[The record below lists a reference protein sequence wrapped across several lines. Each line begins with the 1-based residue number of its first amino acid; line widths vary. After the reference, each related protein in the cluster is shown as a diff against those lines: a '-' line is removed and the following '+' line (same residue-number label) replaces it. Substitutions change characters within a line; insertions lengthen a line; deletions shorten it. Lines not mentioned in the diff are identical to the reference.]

1 MFAFR
6 LLNEYHV
13 NVYDN
18 FEPVKLL
25 YLFTTKKKH
34 NFISLCPF
42 FIYGI
47 RENSSSVPAK
57 GKKSKNVKS
66 EGAHHVP
73 HRKFQLSYG
82 ILIM

>member
-1 MFAFR
+1 MFMIILNR
-6 LLNEYHV
+6 L
-13 NVYDN
+13 N
-18 FEPVKLL
+18 FST
-25 YLFTTKKKH
+25 YLQQRKKH